1 MSVDSLDDIAHPG
14 TLFKW
19 GSHRFMN
26 DGVSGDTMNVVRL
39 SDYGSR
45 DELPLDQLE
54 DAIESG
60 TVQLLQTYTEDKVA
74 VPEDEL
80 STVLAFLADDP
91 ALDGHKP
98 EDSEVAE
105 AMLAVE
111 LTVHESSH
119 WFRYRDE

>member
-1 MSVDSLDDIAHPG
+1 MSVDSFDDIAHPG

-19 GSHRFMN
+19 GEHEFMN
-26 DGVSGDTMNVVRL
+26 DGVSGDTLNVVRL
-39 SDYGSR
+39 GDYGSR

-60 TVQLLQTYTEDKVA
+60 AVTLLWTHTESEIA

-80 STVLAFLADDP
+80 TKVLGFLADDP
-91 ALDGHKP
+91 ALDGHYP
-98 EDSEVAE
+98 GDGGVAQ
-105 AMLAVE
+105 AMLTVE
-111 LTVHESSH
+111 QSLPPDAY